1 MSYDMHLLQ
10 GDEIPQALLEIPEPP
25 KQLYILGSLPGSHY
39 IFLTIVGS
47 RKYTSYGKE
56 VTEKLIESLRGYP
69 VVIVSGLAM
78 GIDTLAHENALRVGL
93 PTIAFPGSGLH
104 PRVLYPR
111 INVTLA
117 KRIID
122 AGGALVSEFKPEQT
136 ASIWTFPRRN
146 RLMAGIAQ
154 ATLIIEAGE
163 KSGTLITAR
172 LVPEYNR
179 DLLVVPGNIFSSAS
193 KGTNQFLRLG
203 ATPITCGD
211 DLLEALHITKRG
223 DNDEIQLE
231 FENASMEEKQVLE
244 LLREPLARDELIREL
259 GLGMS
264 EAQALLSVMEIK
276 GLIKEEY
283 GEMRKG

>member
-1 MSYDMHLLQ
+1 MHILR
-10 GDEIPQALLEIPEPP
+10 GDDIPPSLLEIPESP
-25 KQLYILGSLPGSHY
+25 KELYILGSLPESHY

-56 VTEKLIESLRGYP
+56 ATLKLVEALRGYP

-93 PTIAFPGSGLH
+93 KTIAFPGSGLH
-104 PRVLYPR
+104 PSVLYPR
-111 INVTLA
+111 INVNLA

-122 AGGALVSEFKPEQT
+122 AGGAIISEFKPEQT
-136 ASIWTFPRRN
+136 AAMWTFPRRN
-146 RLMAGIAQ
+146 RLMAGISQ
-154 ATLIIEAGE
+154 ATLLIEAGE

-211 DLLEALHITKRG
+211 DLLEALHLTKREE
-223 DNDEIQLE
+223 DNSMELE
-231 FENASMEEKQVLE
+231 FENASPDEKKVLE
-244 LLREPLARDELIREL
+244 LLHEPMPRDELFREL
-259 GLGMS
+259 GMS
-264 EAQALLSVMEIK
+264 LSETQALLSVMEIK

-283 GEMRKG
+283 GEMRRS